1 MDLGIKGKRALVL
14 SSSRGLGRGI
24 AAALAQEGA
33 EVVLTGRD
41 EGALGETAGW
51 IAANGGKV
59 HVCPANLSAE
69 DFATALADAAA
80 SAMGGVDIL
89 VNNTGG
95 PPPGTAQAI
104 TAQSVAAQA
113 QMMVGNVIALTGLL
127 LPRMAERGWGRV
139 LTCTSSGVEQPIP
152 NLALSN
158 MLRAAL
164 VGWNKTLASE
174 VAGQGITCNILIPG
188 RIHTDRVDQL
198 DAAAAK
204 RQGKTL
210 DEVRAASR
218 ATIPMG
224 RYGTVKEFAAVA
236 AFLCSDR
243 ASYVTGAK
251 YRCDGGLVR
260 SL

>member
-24 AAALAQEGA
+24 AEALAMEGA
-33 EVVLTGRD
+33 EVMITGRD
-41 EGALGETAGW
+41 EAALGETADR
-51 IAANGGKV
+51 IARGGGKV
-59 HVCPANLSAE
+59 HVCPADLSRD
-69 DFATALADAAA
+69 DFATSLADAAQA
-80 SAMGGVDIL
+80 AMGSVDIL

-95 PPPGTAQAI
+95 PPPGAAQTI
-104 TAQSVAAQA
+104 TAEAVASQA
-113 QMMVGNVIALTGLL
+113 QMMVGNVIALTNRL
-127 LPRMAERGWGRV
+127 LPGMARSGWGRV

-158 MLRAAL
+158 TLRAAL
-164 VGWNKTLASE
+164 VGWNKTMASE
-174 VAGQGITCNILIPG
+174 VAVQGITCNILIPG

-198 DAAAAK
+198 DAAAAE

-224 RYGTVKEFAAVA
+224 RYGAVEEFSAVA
-236 AFLCSDR
+236 AFLCSER

>member
-1 MDLGIKGKRALVL
+1 MDLGIEGKRALVL

-41 EGALGETAGW
+41 EEALGETAGW

-127 LPRMAERGWGRV
+127 LPGMAERGWGRV
-139 LTCTSSGVEQPIP
+139 LVWR
-152 NLALSN
+152 
-158 MLRAAL
+158 RAADPQPGAVQHAARCAGRL
-164 VGWNKTLASE
+164 E
-174 VAGQGITCNILIPG
+174 QDAGQRGCRSGHYLQHP
-188 RIHTDRVDQL
+188 HPW
-198 DAAAAK
+198 A
-204 RQGKTL
+204 
-210 DEVRAASR
+210 
-218 ATIPMG
+218 
-224 RYGTVKEFAAVA
+224 Y
-236 AFLCSDR
+236 
-243 ASYVTGAK
+243 SYRPCRST
-251 YRCDGGLVR
+251 RCCRG
-260 SL
+260 